1 MNQSDNS
8 IVLAALVKLSDFP
21 SDENRIAFYRSL
33 LQGSLLVAVASLPK
47 EIIDTP
53 QVLQE
58 SLSVNMLTS
67 SGPNGGEVLLAFT
80 DTQALRARVSAGFPL
95 AMPSKQVLEI
105 VLRDGYEGLVI
116 NPAGSWAEIPRED
129 VERIVMDDL

>member
-1 MNQSDNS
+1 MNQSDNPV
-8 IVLAALVKLSDFP
+8 VLAALAKLSDFP
-21 SDENRIAFYRSL
+21 SDENRVAFYRSL

-47 EIIDTP
+47 EITDTP

-129 VERIVMDDL
+129 IERIVNDDL

>member
-1 MNQSDNS
+1 MNQSDNPV
-8 IVLAALVKLSDFP
+8 VLAALAKLSDFP
-21 SDENRIAFYRSL
+21 SDENRVAFYRSL

-80 DTQALRARVSAGFPL
+80 DTQALRARVSTGFPL

-105 VLRDGYEGLVI
+105 VLRDGYEGLII